1 MKSKV
6 VLRPSVVEGG
16 LQTERRIVLR
26 AEESEEVIGGN
37 TAPVPVPVPSGK
49 LLKVKRQR

>member
-1 MKSKV
+1 M
-6 VLRPSVVEGG
+6 VEGG

-37 TAPVPVPVPSGK
+37 TVPVPVPSGE